1 MTLPTCLPHL
11 QVPHA
16 PLLGLFL
23 EVWPWVGMSIIF
35 TSMTQVSHVQA
46 DTQPSAAPAGG
57 LDCWTK
63 QQIHTSLDYSM
74 HDPVV
79 TALAAGLNAQSLH
92 HAMPSVGC
100 AHFPEMY
107 AEYEAICERHGVQIR
122 QSENAATATREM
134 LEYVFEN
141 NDPLRR

>member
-1 MTLPTCLPHL
+1 
-11 QVPHA
+11 
-16 PLLGLFL
+16 
-23 EVWPWVGMSIIF
+23 
-35 TSMTQVSHVQA
+35 
-46 DTQPSAAPAGG
+46 
-57 LDCWTK
+57 
-63 QQIHTSLDYSM
+63 M

-134 LEYVFEN
+134 LEYIFEN
-141 NDPLRR
+141 NDPRRR